1 MSSRERLG
9 AAWDVVVLAAT
20 IAYIAE
26 STTYRPPE
34 QIFPRLIAY
43 PVAAL
48 AFVSILRRVSS
59 LRRAAKTA
67 ASPGEAHSA
76 IDVRLLALGI
86 GLAAAYAA
94 LWQVLG
100 FALDTA
106 ALLLVG
112 PKLLGLGLKGLA
124 ACAGIAVAVVVLFS
138 YLFGTSG
145 MGVLPGG
152 VFGWQIPW

>member
-1 MSSRERLG
+1 M
-9 AAWDVVVLAAT
+9 LAAT

-48 AFVSILRRVSS
+48 AFVSILRRI
-59 LRRAAKTA
+59 LAFWRAKKIA
-67 ASPGEAHSA
+67 ASPEDVQSA

-100 FALDTA
+100 FALDTV
-106 ALLLVG
+106 ALFLVG

-124 ACAGIAVAVVVLFS
+124 ACAGIAVAVVLLFS

-152 VFGWQIPW
+152 VFGWKISW

>member
-1 MSSRERLG
+1 VSSRERLG
-9 AAWDVVVLAAT
+9 AAWDVVVLATT

-26 STTYRPPE
+26 STTYPSSE
-34 QIFPRLIAY
+34 QTFPRLIAY

-48 AFVSILRRVSS
+48 AFVSIVRRIPP
-59 LRRAAKTA
+59 LRRAAEA
-67 ASPGEAHSA
+67 AAPVEAHAA

-94 LWQVLG
+94 LWSVLG
-100 FALDTA
+100 FALDTV
-106 ALLLVG
+106 ALLVVG
-112 PKLLGLGLKGLA
+112 PKLLGLGPKGLA
-124 ACAGIAVAVVVLFS
+124 ACAGIAVAIVVLFS